1 MKSKTLSIITIL
13 LTVAIAACTKE
24 ITLNLPVAESKLV
37 INGELNTEDDIKVQ
51 VSRSLDILTNDST
64 YYLDNAIVELFE
76 DGNSKGL
83 LTYFQQNYISNV
95 KPKEGKSYKIVAKRN
110 GFPMATANVVIPSQI
125 VSSSKYIPNVG
136 LDKDGFPYGQ
146 LEVKLTDNGAVRN
159 YYQFSIRYY
168 DSSILKWTSY
178 IITSEDP
185 VFLNNTKKDDGS
197 YLFSDA
203 TFSGQTK
210 TLKFD
215 IQSGITLSNITFEV
229 SVKTFIEEYY
239 RYLEQIADFQENGYN
254 SSTAVIMRT
263 NVTNGLGMVGGIFNI
278 RDTIYSK

>member
-1 MKSKTLSIITIL
+1 MKSKTLSSITIL
-13 LTVAIAACTKE
+13 LVIVISACTKE
-24 ITLNLPVAESKLV
+24 ITLNLPIAESKLV
-37 INGELNTEDDIKVQ
+37 INGELNTEDNIKVQ
-51 VSRSLDILTNDST
+51 ISRSLDILTNDST
-64 YYLDNAIVELFE
+64 YFINNATVELFE
-76 DGNSKGL
+76 DGNSKGIL
-83 LTYFQQNYISNV
+83 NYVQQNYISTL
-95 KPKEGKSYKIVAKRN
+95 KPKEGKLYKIIAKRA
-110 GFPMATANVVIPSQI
+110 GFPTATANVVIPSQI
-125 VSSSKYIPNVG
+125 GCTSKYTPNVG
-136 LDKDGFPYGQ
+136 LDNDGFPYGQ
-146 LEVKLTDNGAVRN
+146 LEVKLTDNAAARN

-215 IQSGITLSNITFEV
+215 ISSGLTLSNITFEV

-239 RYLEQIADFQENGYN
+239 RYLEQIADFKENGYN
-254 SSTAVIMRT
+254 SSSAVIMRT
-263 NVTNGLGMVGGIFNI
+263 NVTNGLGMVGGIYNI